1 MKGKEKKW
9 YVIYTKPRWEKKVHA
24 KLVAAGVESYC
35 PLNKVRKQWSDRIK
49 VVEEPLFKSYVFVR
63 VVEEDQGLVR
73 AVNGVLN
80 YVYME
85 GKPAVVRDKEIANIR
100 RFLNEYQDV
109 KLEPIELRP
118 NNKVLITGGVLM
130 DKEATVIRVLKHTV
144 ELVIETLGYKMI
156 AQIEKKNLLPIS

>member
-1 MKGKEKKW
+1 MDRKKNW
-9 YVIYTKPRWEKKVHA
+9 HVVYTKPRWEKKVHDN
-24 KLVAAGVESYC
+24 LLNAGLESYC
-35 PLNKVRKQWSDRIK
+35 PLNEVRKKWSDRIK
-49 VVEEPLFKSYVFVR
+49 IVKEPLFKSYVFVK
-63 VVEEDQGLVR
+63 VAEENQGLAR
-73 AVNGVLN
+73 AVSGVLN

-109 KLEPIELRP
+109 KLESIELKP
-118 NNKVLITGGVLM
+118 SNKVLITGGVLM
-130 DKEATVIRVLKHTV
+130 DKQATVIRVLKHTV